1 MAKHPAQHATFTIER
16 TFDAPP
22 ALVFRAFADP
32 DAKAK
37 WFGGP
42 KEWDKHRGEFE
53 FRVGGRERVSGG
65 PKGGT
70 QHKFDAVY
78 QDIVPNARI
87 VYSYSLELDDKRI
100 SVSLATIEFVP
111 ADKGTKLTLTEQGVF
126 LDGYD
131 DAGSREAGTRGL
143 LDKLAAAVAEM
154 AGA

>member
-1 MAKHPAQHATFTIER
+1 MTQHPAQHAAFTIER
-16 TFDAPP
+16 SFDAPP

-32 DAKAK
+32 AAKAK

-42 KEWDKHRGEFE
+42 NEWDKHRGAFE
-53 FRVGGRERVSGG
+53 FRVGGRESISGG

-87 VYSYSLELDDKRI
+87 VYSYSLELDDRRI
-100 SVSLATIEFVP
+100 SVSLATIEFV
-111 ADKGTKLTLTEQGVF
+111 ASDKGTKLTLTEQGVF

-143 LDKLAAAVAEM
+143 LEKLAAAVTEM
-154 AGA
+154 ASA

>member
-1 MAKHPAQHATFTIER
+1 MATQSAQHAIFTIER
-16 TFDAPP
+16 TFTAPP

-32 DAKAK
+32 VAKAK

-42 KEWDKHRGEFE
+42 EEWDKHRGVFE
-53 FRVGGRERVSGG
+53 FRVGGREQVSGG

-70 QHKFDAVY
+70 KHTFDAVY
-78 QDIVPNARI
+78 QDIVPNTRI

-100 SVSLATIEFVP
+100 SVSLATIEFAP
-111 ADKGTKLTLTEQGVF
+111 SGKGTKLTLTEQGVF

-143 LDKLAAAVAEM
+143 LDKLAASLQTATA
-154 AGA
+154 

>member
-1 MAKHPAQHATFTIER
+1 MATHSAQHATFTIER
-16 TFDAPP
+16 TFDTPP

-32 DAKAK
+32 AAKAK

-42 KEWDKHRGEFE
+42 KEWAKSRGVFE
-53 FRVGGRERVSGG
+53 FRVGGRERMSGG

-70 QHKFDAVY
+70 QHTFDAVY

-87 VYSYSLELDDKRI
+87 VYSYTLELDARKI
-100 SVSLATIEFVP
+100 SVSLATIELA
-111 ADKGTKLTLTEQGVF
+111 ADGKGTKLTLTEQGVF

-143 LDKLAAAVAEM
+143 LEKLAAAVTEM
-154 AGA
+154 ANA